1 MGLSGR
7 AKGPPHR
14 NHGKI
19 MSRATLFLI
28 LVILLLIGG
37 AVLLSMNAH
46 EVPAK
51 SIEVDVQS

>member
-14 NHGKI
+14 NHGNF

-28 LVILLLIGG
+28 VLLLLVIGG
-37 AVLLSMNAH
+37 AVFLSMNAH

-51 SIEVDVQS
+51 QIEVDVKS